1 MALEPALSCIS
12 TRCGA
17 SISESESLSLATK
30 WAYPEVCLEDPGPD
44 AVEAP
49 VVDVTLHIIELA
61 DVFYAISGIHEKQMG
76 ISFLQMY
83 VSRLGLR
90 PIPSTASSLQQC
102 LELCAPASTRSFST
116 YTCPLCAAA
125 WGQLQRAPS
134 LAGRLTKSEQRCA
147 LSSRGFFCFFFFFC
161 FFCFSVFSVFS
172 VFLRHEASSPPA
184 PFSALVFPKKRKQ
197 KRGLSSRGIFFFSEI
212 KSNQITPNRTK
223 KRKFRHKLKPEQ
235 IGGSYSFFINLSE
248 EQNMFSLEK

>member
-1 MALEPALSCIS
+1 MALEPALSCVS

-17 SISESESLSLATK
+17 PISESESLSLATK
-30 WAYPEVCLEDPGPD
+30 WAYLEVCLEDPGPD

-83 VSRLGLR
+83 VPRLGLR

-147 LSSRGFFCFFFFFC
+147 LSSRGFFCFFFFSVFL
-161 FFCFSVFSVFS
+161 FFLFFSGMKPPPHQPPFRHWYFLKRESKKGGSVRAEFCFS
-172 VFLRHEASSPPA
+172 
-184 PFSALVFPKKRKQ
+184 RK
-197 KRGLSSRGIFFFSEI
+197 S
-212 KSNQITPNRTK
+212 NRTK
-223 KRKFRHKLKPEQ
+223 SYRKRKFCRKR
-235 IGGSYSFFINLSE
+235 FFI
-248 EQNMFSLEK
+248 

>member
-1 MALEPALSCIS
+1 MRGLVSSAFLDFLPILCQRWGQHVNRRCPLGNMSIGRNWLHTRQKRMPLKSGTLVSLREVVMALEPALSCVS

-147 LSSRGFFCFFFFFC
+147 LSSRGFFFLFFLFFLFFCFLCFFC
-161 FFCFSVFSVFS
+161 FFCFS
-172 VFLRHEASSPPA
+172 PA
-184 PFSALVFPKKRKQ
+184 
-197 KRGLSSRGIFFFSEI
+197 
-212 KSNQITPNRTK
+212 
-223 KRKFRHKLKPEQ
+223 
-235 IGGSYSFFINLSE
+235 
-248 EQNMFSLEK
+248 